1 MKFLP
6 LKDYYRSL
14 FVALFVPL
22 FVAFLLCLHLYN
34 IKVERAIEKRQ
45 ADFEQVSAQ
54 VSHIMSSV
62 NDFFD
67 NAFISYQ
74 QPSVEQFNR
83 NLLEGINQYDN
94 YYYRHF
100 SERQG
105 EIVGKGQFAFSNRAL
120 IQWQQATTLS
130 PTFNTA
136 LSLMQSLSAVAY
148 VDDSGFAYVVRRNK
162 SQSTMLNKILNGNFK
177 PTFIPGQLTSS
188 AIVKIRDSAYFAI
201 GRKKQPNSSDYI
213 ILIYDLEAMSSWLKR
228 WHQAKANMCL

>member
-14 FVALFVPL
+14 FVVLFVPL

-162 SQSTMLNKILNGNFK
+162 SQSTMLNKILNGISISNATIIFTVK
-177 PTFIPGQLTSS
+177 SPKESVTHDIP
-188 AIVKIRDSAYFAI
+188 V
-201 GRKKQPNSSDYI
+201 
-213 ILIYDLEAMSSWLKR
+213 E
-228 WHQAKANMCL
+228 